1 MHRYSLF
8 PIPDSRF
15 PIPDSRFPI
24 PDSRFPIPYC
34 FLLLH
39 CRTNTLSKRFSH
51 FF

>member
-8 PIPDSRF
+8 PIPIPDSRSRF

-24 PDSRFPIPYC
+24 PVPYC